1 MLRWHPVFLFM
12 ANGKKKNYIF
22 TNKKNPPRA
31 IMSTILGVISL
42 GTIALVTVLC
52 FQAQGEAK
60 RQYGTS
66 LFLAMIF
73 AFVGVVL
80 GVLAKSE
87 KDKFYF
93 FCYLGILLNLLALFG
108 ISFILYAGA
117 YGL

>member
-1 MLRWHPVFLFM
+1 MDM
-12 ANGKKKNYIF
+12 ANKKKHYIF
-22 TNKKNPPRA
+22 TDKKNPPRA
-31 IMSTILGVISL
+31 VMSSILGVISL
-42 GTIALVTVLC
+42 SAIAAVTTLS
-52 FQAQGEAK
+52 FQAQGAAK
-60 RQYGTS
+60 SEYGAS

-73 AFVGVVL
+73 SFVGIVL

-93 FCYLGILLNLLALFG
+93 FCYLGIFLNLLALCA

>member
-1 MLRWHPVFLFM
+1 M
-12 ANGKKKNYIF
+12 ANNKKKNYIF

-42 GTIALVTVLC
+42 AAIAIVTILS
-52 FQAQGEAK
+52 FRAQGEAK

-73 AFVGVVL
+73 SLTGVTL
-80 GVLAKSE
+80 GALAKSE
-87 KDKFYF
+87 KDKFFF
-93 FCYLGILLNLLALFG
+93 FCYLGIFLNLLALFG